1 MKILLSTLM
10 ILVATVA
17 TSKAQ
22 ANDLP
27 FPSCEG
33 RNCNVEIQDGR
44 PWPWGSEIRFPW
56 TLIEGVW
63 SPVERELGNYFVFK
77 VSKEN
82 ASGDR
87 VIQITQYDPY
97 GCQKVAVGAGYEN
110 NRVIY
115 AAMTTGSGS
124 YDLTVRAFD
133 NSVLK
138 KADVT
143 PSSVTV
149 GPKSTVV
156 VTMYPRSN
164 WNQRVSYQLDKLQS
178 TPALICGGK

>member
-1 MKILLSTLM
+1 MKIWIAALM
-10 ILVATVA
+10 ILLAG
-17 TSKAQ
+17 SAQ
-22 ANDLP
+22 AKDL
-27 FPSCEG
+27 CKG
-33 RNCNVEIQDGR
+33 NNCDIGIQDGR

-63 SPVERELGNYFVFK
+63 SPVEQGLGNYFVFK

-82 ASGDR
+82 SSGDR

-97 GCQKVAVGAGYEN
+97 GCRKVAVGAGYEN

-115 AAMTTGSGS
+115 AAMTTGNGS

-138 KADVT
+138 KMTMVPEAIALPT
-143 PSSVTV
+143 Q
-149 GPKSTVV
+149 KSTVV

-164 WNQRVSYQLDKLQS
+164 WSERVSYQLDKLQS
-178 TPALICGGK
+178 TPALICSGQ